1 MKRRSLNKLYS
12 IKFKNQSSKLQLKT
26 LKLSS
31 CYHPDSLFVILR
43 AQPEGSLNRMSND

>member
-12 IKFKNQSSKLQLKT
+12 IKFKNQKLKIQLKT

-31 CYHPDSLFVILR
+31 CHPERSEGPLR
-43 AQPEGSLNRMSND
+43 RMSND